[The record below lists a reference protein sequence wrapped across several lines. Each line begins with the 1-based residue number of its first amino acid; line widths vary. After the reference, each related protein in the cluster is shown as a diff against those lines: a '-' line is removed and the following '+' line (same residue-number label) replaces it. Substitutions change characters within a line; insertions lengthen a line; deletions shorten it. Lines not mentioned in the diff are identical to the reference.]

1 MPSDLVE
8 ALAFGG
14 AALEGAVLVGAKPL
28 LVFALVLVVGLL
40 FGSLAK
46 KLRLPKVTGQI
57 LAGVLVGD
65 AGLALFPHDA
75 LAALEPLTKFAL
87 ALMAVTVGS
96 HLSFRRLLN
105 ARRRLSWLVLFEAS
119 LTPLL
124 VFGLITGLT
133 ATPLGLAALFAV
145 CTIDTAPATTVA
157 LVAESRARGVFVK
170 TLVAAVALNNMAA
183 IFLFEATRAV
193 LHARVEDVAG
203 VARQLGGP
211 TTELLLAALVGGGI
225 GFALHGL
232 DRLYKKGDLPSAA
245 ALVALALASGV
256 AEWIGASAILAC
268 MFLGI
273 VQTNL
278 NRERGKVVDAVFS
291 EFQPA
296 ILAIFFTLAGMH
308 VSLEHAAAAGLLAV
322 LVFLGRACGKLAAGN
337 IAMRIAGAPERLRRY
352 LGMALIPQAGVA
364 VALVLIVQGDP
375 FFAPHAEMFSAVV
388 LTVVTANE
396 VFGPILTRFA
406 LVRSGDAGQD
416 RGRLLDFIQEEN
428 ILIGLSAKTK
438 EEAIRKLVDVM
449 ATSQHLTADER
460 ETLLES
466 TLQRERQATTCFGS
480 GLAVPHGIVPDSL
493 GMVGVIGLSSE
504 GLAFETPDGE
514 PIHCM
519 VLLGTPEADRAR
531 HLQVL
536 AALARTIG
544 HDAVF
549 RAELFHAGTA
559 AHASE
564 LLHGDDS
571 QVFNHFLDEGD

>member
-1 MPSDLVE
+1 MLF
-8 ALAFGG
+8 ALALSHSFGN
-14 AALEGAVLVGAKPL
+14 AVLEGAQPL
-28 LVFALVLVVGLL
+28 FVFALVLVTGLL
-40 FGSLAK
+40 FGALAK
-46 KLRLPKVTGQI
+46 KAKLPKVTGQI

-75 LAALEPLTKFAL
+75 IVALEPLTKFAL

-96 HLSFRRLLN
+96 HLSFRRLRN
-105 ARRRLSWLVLFEAS
+105 ARRRLTWLVLFEAS
-119 LTPLL
+119 LPPLI
-124 VFGLITGLT
+124 VFGLITQLT
-133 ATPLGLAALFAV
+133 STPLGIAALFAV
-145 CTIDTAPATTVA
+145 CTVDTAPATTVA

-211 TTELLLAALVGGGI
+211 TTELVLAAVVGGGI
-225 GFALHGL
+225 GFVLHGL
-232 DRLYKKGDLPSAA
+232 DRLYKKGDLPTAA
-245 ALVALALASGV
+245 ALVALALTSGL
-256 AEWIGASAILAC
+256 AEWLGASSILSC

-322 LVFLGRACGKLAAGN
+322 LVFAGRASGKILAGN
-337 IAMRIAGAPERLRRY
+337 LAMRIAGAPERLQRY
-352 LGMALIPQAGVA
+352 LGMALVPQAGVA
-364 VALVLIVQGDP
+364 VALVLIVQSDP
-375 FFAPHAEMFSAVV
+375 FFAAQAEMFSAVV

-396 VFGPILTRFA
+396 VFGPILTRLA
-406 LVRSGDAGQD
+406 LVRSGDAGKD
-416 RGRLLDFIQEEN
+416 RDRLLDFIQEEN
-428 ILIGLSAKTK
+428 IVIGLRATTK
-438 EEAIRKLVDVM
+438 EGAIRKLVDAM
-449 ATSQHLTADER
+449 ATSHHLTAEER

-466 TLQRERQATTCFGS
+466 TLQREREASTCFGN
-480 GLAVPHGIVPDSL
+480 GLAVPHGIVPDTL
-493 GMVGVIGLSSE
+493 GMVGVIGLSSD
-504 GLAFETPDGE
+504 GLTFDTPDGE
-514 PIHCM
+514 PVHCM

-536 AALARTIG
+536 ATLARTIG
-544 HDAVF
+544 HDAAF
-549 RAELFHAGTA
+549 RADLFHAGTA

-564 LLHGDDS
+564 LLHGDES
-571 QVFNHFLDEGD
+571 QAFNRFLDED